1 MTEAAAVLRPGD
13 FTPLAEAYSANRPG
27 YAPDVRDSLLALFG
41 RPAGSLT
48 AADVGAGTGIWTRM
62 LAGRVGRVIAV
73 EPNAAM
79 RRCAVMDCH
88 GLGIDI
94 RDGSAEDTGLPDQ
107 SVDLVTMASSFHWA
121 DFDRATAE
129 FLRVLKPGG
138 WFAALWNP
146 RVIGE
151 TGLFRDIEDHIA
163 QLKPGF
169 VRVSSGNAPF
179 TQTLA
184 DRLRRHGGFGEVVT
198 LDGQHTEEQSRAR
211 YLGLWRSVSDVRT
224 QLGPEKWAAFM
235 DYVDFKT
242 QDLDMLSVT
251 YRTRA
256 WCARKPG

>member
-1 MTEAAAVLRPGD
+1 MLRPGD
-13 FTPLAEAYSANRPG
+13 FTPLAEAYAANRPG
-27 YAPDVRDSLLALFG
+27 YAPSVRDSLLALF
-41 RPAGSLT
+41 RRLSATLT
-48 AADVGAGTGIWTRM
+48 VADVGAGTGIWTRM
-62 LAGRVGRVIAV
+62 LAGQVGRLIAI

-94 RDGSAEDTGLPDQ
+94 RDGSAEATGLPDA
-107 SVDLVTMASSFHWA
+107 SVDLVTMASSFHWT
-121 DFDRATAE
+121 DVDRALAE

-151 TGLFRDIEDHIA
+151 AGLFREIEDHIA
-163 QLKPGF
+163 LLQPGYT
-169 VRVSSGNAPF
+169 RVSSGHSPF
-179 TQTLA
+179 TAALA
-184 DRLRRHGGFGEVVT
+184 DRLRRHGGFAEVVY
-198 LDGQHTEEQSRAR
+198 LEGEHTEEQSRAR

-224 QLGPEKWAAFM
+224 QLGPDKWTAFM
-235 DYVDFKT
+235 DYVDYKT
-242 QDLDMLSVT
+242 QGLDMLSVT